1 MKDKSGKI
9 LGAVGVTTLIE
20 NFSKGYIDNVELG
33 RTGYL
38 YVLSN
43 AGQVIAHKNREL
55 IFKDQ
60 KDQPNVRDILAKP
73 SGTSRYVQDGKVMV
87 QAWSRLPQLGWTIVA
102 MSEEAEL
109 AKDAVTQ
116 RNILIMVGCAA
127 SLILVGV
134 FLVVLEKMAVR
145 PIKTLESFAVAVAG
159 GSLGTELA
167 LHSKNEIGSLAGALR
182 SMVSFL
188 KDKIAE
194 ATAKEQQALESTC
207 EAQKATAEAEE
218 SRHQAESAKAEGML
232 HAAKRLEKV
241 VAVVTSAS
249 DELSGQIGQS
259 SQGAEMQALRV
270 AETATAIEQMT
281 ATVIEVAR
289 NAARA
294 AETSDNAKAKAQQ
307 GAEVVGRVIKEM
319 EDVQGQTLTMK
330 SDMHALGGQAEGI
343 GRVLNVITDI
353 ADQTNLLAL
362 NAAIEAARAGEAG
375 RGFAVVADEVRK
387 LAEKTMTATREVGEA
402 IKGIQD
408 GTKKNVENVEGRW
421 PP

>member
-1 MKDKSGKI
+1 MPKI
-9 LGAVGVTTLIE
+9 TLI
-20 NFSKGYIDNVELG
+20 G
-33 RTGYL
+33 
-38 YVLSN
+38 
-43 AGQVIAHKNREL
+43 AGSTVFAKNL
-55 IFKDQ
+55 MG
-60 KDQPNVRDILAKP
+60 DILSYP
-73 SGTSRYVQDGKVMV
+73 ELQHSTISLFDINEERLRTS
-87 QAWSRLPQLGWTIVA
+87 AIVA
-102 MSEEAEL
+102 
-109 AKDAVTQ
+109 
-116 RNILIMVGCAA
+116 
-127 SLILVGV
+127 
-134 FLVVLEKMAVR
+134 
-145 PIKTLESFAVAVAG
+145 
-159 GSLGTELA
+159 
-167 LHSKNEIGSLAGALR
+167 H
-182 SMVSFL
+182 
-188 KDKIAE
+188 KIAE